1 MYEEVSIYY
10 SSQSGTAENFCEMM
24 QEDGHVLGDN
34 TNLVDLKDFDKE
46 QFEKQKFVV
55 FILSTHYEG

>member
-1 MYEEVSIYY
+1 MYVEVSIHY
-10 SSQSGTAENFCEMM
+10 SSQSGTAEHFCEMM
-24 QEDGHVLGDN
+24 QEDGHVPGVN
-34 TNLVDLKDFDKE
+34 TNLVHLKDFDKE